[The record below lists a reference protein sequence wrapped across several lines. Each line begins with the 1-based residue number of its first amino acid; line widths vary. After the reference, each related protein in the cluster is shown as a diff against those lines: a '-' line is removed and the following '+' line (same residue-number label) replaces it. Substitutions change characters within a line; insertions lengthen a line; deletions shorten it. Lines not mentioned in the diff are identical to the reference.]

1 MPMNQTESEQTIN
14 QILEEYGGKIASK
27 ARVIL
32 LEDTTLKDLRK
43 PLEFISKRWHDRTS
57 AGVPIM

>member
-1 MPMNQTESEQTIN
+1 MDQIKTEQAFN
-14 QILEEYGGKIASK
+14 QILEEYGGKIANK

-32 LEDTTLKDLRK
+32 LEDPMLKDLRE